1 MHLVA
6 FIAGVLSHLEGP
18 PVPPQPG
25 RPPVVLVHG
34 IFSCGKDMRRLASH
48 LRAEGWEV
56 FVPSL
61 TPNNG
66 ATRLEDLAHQLSDYT
81 RRELG
86 GRQFDLV
93 GFSMGGL
100 VSRYYL
106 QRIAGPESVRRFITM
121 ASPHNG
127 THMAR
132 LRNAPGC
139 VQMRPDSEF
148 LRDLARDADSLR
160 RVGFTSFYTP
170 LDTIIVPPRSSEM
183 PQARNVRMWGLI
195 HPSFV
200 LEGRCVRAVAQALR
214 AP

>member
-1 MHLVA
+1 MQLVA

-34 IFSCGKDMRRLASH
+34 IFSGEKDMRRLASH

-56 FVPSL
+56 FVPTL
-61 TPNNG
+61 TPNDGQN
-66 ATRLEDLAHQLSDYT
+66 RLEDLAHQLSDYAQ
-81 RRELG
+81 RELP

-106 QRIAGPESVRRFITM
+106 QRIAGPDRVRRFITM

-127 THMAR
+127 THTAR
-132 LRNAPGC
+132 LTNSPGC
-139 VQMRPDSEF
+139 VQMRPGSEF

-160 RVGFTSFYTP
+160 KVNFTSFYTP

-183 PQARNVRMWGLI
+183 PQARNIRMWGLI
-195 HPSFV
+195 HPSFI
-200 LEGRCVRAVAQALR
+200 LESRCIRAVAQALR
-214 AP
+214 D